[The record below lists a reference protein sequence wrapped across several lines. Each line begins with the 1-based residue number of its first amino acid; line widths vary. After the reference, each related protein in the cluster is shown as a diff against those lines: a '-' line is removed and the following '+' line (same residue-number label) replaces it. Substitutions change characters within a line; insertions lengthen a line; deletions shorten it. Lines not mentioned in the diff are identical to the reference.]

1 MRKYYIY
8 ILASKRNGTLY
19 LGVTYDLGRR
29 VSEHKQGMV
38 SGFTSKYGVYMLV
51 YFEEYN
57 DIRDAIQR
65 EKAVKKWY
73 RSWKLRMIEKMNP
86 EWKDLSLEPGFPP
99 SRE

>member
-1 MRKYYIY
+1 
-8 ILASKRNGTLY
+8 
-19 LGVTYDLGRR
+19 
-29 VSEHKQGMV
+29 
-38 SGFTSKYGVYMLV
+38 MLV